1 MLAIITDTLLRH
13 NDTKLKSDQWNYL
26 RESSM
31 KCLIIMDTGAVQKPD
46 GKRMA
51 GERFLSC

>member
-1 MLAIITDTLLRH
+1 MITDRLLRH
-13 NDTKLKSDQWNYL
+13 NDTLLKSDQWNNL